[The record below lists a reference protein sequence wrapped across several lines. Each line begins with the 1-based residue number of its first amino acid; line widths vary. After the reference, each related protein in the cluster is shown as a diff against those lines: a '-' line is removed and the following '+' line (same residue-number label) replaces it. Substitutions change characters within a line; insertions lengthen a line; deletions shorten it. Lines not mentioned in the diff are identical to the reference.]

1 MKKHEPSLADR
12 LGGAAQAKRAQIEK
26 ARAKTPEN
34 DPKYAEKQ
42 AARRAI
48 AVARE
53 ARIAERKAAKL
64 VEKARKAEVQAAEE
78 AVRALALI
86 AEQEAREAAAIEEAD
101 REVALAAEAKAA
113 RDARYA
119 ARRAR
124 KKR

>member
-53 ARIAERKAAKL
+53 
-64 VEKARKAEVQAAEE
+64 ARKAEVQAAEE